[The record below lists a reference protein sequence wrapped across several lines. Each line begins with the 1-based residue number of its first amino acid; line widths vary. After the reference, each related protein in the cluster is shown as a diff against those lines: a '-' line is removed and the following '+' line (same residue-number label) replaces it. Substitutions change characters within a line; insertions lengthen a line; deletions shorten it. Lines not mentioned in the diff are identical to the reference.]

1 MDKIKKIDIELM
13 MIRTTKLPFVLG
25 KEELTKEEN
34 ENMLD
39 LLSIQKTLVEDL
51 QIELNKKL
59 VNISNQYREI
69 TLRNK

>member
-59 VNISNQYREI
+59 VNISNQQREI

>member
-13 MIRTTKLPFVLG
+13 MIRTNQLPFVS
-25 KEELTKEEN
+25 KESLTKEEN
-34 ENMLD
+34 EKMLD

-59 VNISNQYREI
+59 VNISNQQREI

>member
-51 QIELNKKL
+51 QVELNKKL
-59 VNISNQYREI
+59 VNISNQQREI